1 MVTIVNTIHRVVPLL
16 VGEATQKAIVTRGSA
31 RKRYLQRLRMRTP
44 DLQEKRTAAY
54 QAAVERNKKH
64 GIDPVA
70 SRARAEALADLHQE
84 LNRSKISRRKVK
96 VTLPK
101 LRFMD
106 EEIS

>member
-1 MVTIVNTIHRVVPLL
+1 MVTIVNTIHRVVPFL
-16 VGEATQKAIVTRGSA
+16 VGEATQRSIVTGGSA
-31 RKRYLQRLRMRTP
+31 HKRYLQRLRMRTT
-44 DLQEKRTAAY
+44 QEERTAAY

-70 SRARAEALADLHQE
+70 SRDRAEALADLHQE